1 MTEWQCIP
9 HGWHVHVNIDRF
21 TVASGFISNGLRR
34 SVCCPWPGMYWL
46 GRLCVVCACLVF
58 FLCVEL
64 IQVFFWAHCMQSV
77 ECVLF
82 RTVVNVITY
91 TV

>member
-1 MTEWQCIP
+1 MVYTEEYAVL
-9 HGWHVHVNIDRF
+9 G
-21 TVASGFISNGLRR
+21 
-34 SVCCPWPGMYWL
+34 PGMYWL
-46 GRLCVVCACLVF
+46 GRLCVVCACLVL

-64 IQVFFWAHCMQSV
+64 IQVFFSFWAHCMQSV

-82 RTVVNVITY
+82 CTIVNVITY